1 MIYGASDEDDWTS
14 EATWYKANPSLGET
28 IDIEKVR
35 NAYISAKENV
45 AEENI
50 FRQLRLN
57 QWVKQSTRWM
67 QMDKWNACAFF
78 VNEEELI
85 GRTCYGG
92 LDLSSTSD
100 ITAFVLVFPPRND
113 EEKYIILPY
122 CWIPE
127 DNMRLRVRRDH
138 VPYDV
143 WAAEGSLETTE
154 GNVIHYGF
162 IEKFIEE
169 LGTKYHIKEIA
180 FDRWGATQMVQDLE
194 GMGFTVVP
202 FGQGYKDM
210 SPPTKELM
218 KLTLEERIAHGGHKV
233 LRWMMDNV
241 YVRQNPAGNIKM
253 DKEMKSI
260 FDKITKFRKKRAE
273 EKALQEEPVKESSL
287 SEDALPEE
295 FDVSTMQKTK
305 IQKGMSSTMSV
316 NRNIDNLMNQL
327 EETFSQRLLRMID
340 ERGMTDSEAY
350 TKAYVDRRHFSK
362 IRKDVN
368 YVPNKKTV
376 LAFTIALELSLDE
389 AKDLLAS
396 AGFALSRSSKT
407 DIIVA
412 YFLQNKIYDM
422 FEIND
427 VLDAYGQPVF

>member
-1 MIYGASDEDDWTS
+1 MADQKLIDE
-14 EATWYKANPSLGET
+14 
-28 IDIEKVR
+28 VR
-35 NAYISAKENV
+35 
-45 AEENI
+45 
-50 FRQLRLN
+50 
-57 QWVKQSTRWM
+57 
-67 QMDKWNACAFF
+67 
-78 VNEEELI
+78 
-85 GRTCYGG
+85 
-92 LDLSSTSD
+92 
-100 ITAFVLVFPPRND
+100 
-113 EEKYIILPY
+113 KYI
-122 CWIPE
+122 
-127 DNMRLRVRRDH
+127 D
-138 VPYDV
+138 
-143 WAAEGSLETTE
+143 
-154 GNVIHYGF
+154 
-162 IEKFIEE
+162 
-169 LGTKYHIKEIA
+169 KYYEP
-180 FDRWGATQMVQDLE
+180 V
-194 GMGFTVVP
+194 
-202 FGQGYKDM
+202 KD
-210 SPPTKELM
+210 
-218 KLTLEERIAHGGHKV
+218 
-233 LRWMMDNV
+233 D
-241 YVRQNPAGNIKM
+241 IKM

-273 EKALQEEPVKESSL
+273 EKALEKETVKESGL
-287 SEDALPEE
+287 SEEALPEE

-340 ERGMTDSEAY
+340 ERGMTDSETY

-427 VLDAYGQPVF
+427 VLDAYGPPVF

>member
-1 MIYGASDEDDWTS
+1 MADQKLIDEV
-14 EATWYKANPSLGET
+14 G
-28 IDIEKVR
+28 
-35 NAYISAKENV
+35 
-45 AEENI
+45 
-50 FRQLRLN
+50 
-57 QWVKQSTRWM
+57 
-67 QMDKWNACAFF
+67 
-78 VNEEELI
+78 
-85 GRTCYGG
+85 
-92 LDLSSTSD
+92 
-100 ITAFVLVFPPRND
+100 
-113 EEKYIILPY
+113 KYI
-122 CWIPE
+122 
-127 DNMRLRVRRDH
+127 D
-138 VPYDV
+138 
-143 WAAEGSLETTE
+143 
-154 GNVIHYGF
+154 
-162 IEKFIEE
+162 
-169 LGTKYHIKEIA
+169 KYYEP
-180 FDRWGATQMVQDLE
+180 V
-194 GMGFTVVP
+194 
-202 FGQGYKDM
+202 KD
-210 SPPTKELM
+210 
-218 KLTLEERIAHGGHKV
+218 
-233 LRWMMDNV
+233 D
-241 YVRQNPAGNIKM
+241 IKM

-260 FDKITKFRKKRAE
+260 FDKITKIRKKRAE
-273 EKALQEEPVKESSL
+273 EKVLQEEPVKESSL

>member
-1 MIYGASDEDDWTS
+1 MADQKLIDEVGRYIDKYYEPVTDD
-14 EATWYKANPSLGET
+14 
-28 IDIEKVR
+28 
-35 NAYISAKENV
+35 
-45 AEENI
+45 
-50 FRQLRLN
+50 
-57 QWVKQSTRWM
+57 
-67 QMDKWNACAFF
+67 
-78 VNEEELI
+78 
-85 GRTCYGG
+85 
-92 LDLSSTSD
+92 
-100 ITAFVLVFPPRND
+100 
-113 EEKYIILPY
+113 
-122 CWIPE
+122 
-127 DNMRLRVRRDH
+127 
-138 VPYDV
+138 
-143 WAAEGSLETTE
+143 
-154 GNVIHYGF
+154 
-162 IEKFIEE
+162 
-169 LGTKYHIKEIA
+169 
-180 FDRWGATQMVQDLE
+180 
-194 GMGFTVVP
+194 
-202 FGQGYKDM
+202 
-210 SPPTKELM
+210 
-218 KLTLEERIAHGGHKV
+218 
-233 LRWMMDNV
+233 
-241 YVRQNPAGNIKM
+241 IKM
-253 DKEMKSI
+253 DQEMKSI

-273 EKALQEEPVKESSL
+273 VKALQEEESSPAEE
-287 SEDALPEE
+287 SLPEE

-305 IQKGMSSTMSV
+305 LKKGMSSTMPM

-350 TKAYVDRRHFSK
+350 AKAYVDRRHFSK